1 MSLTSLALSRSRRD
15 FLERATAAYQAQL
28 DEEAA
33 GYLIGRGLD
42 REAADG
48 FRLGVVRE
56 AMPGH
61 EDAIGRISIPYLSGS
76 GDVVA
81 MKFRRIDGN
90 PDMKY
95 WGEGGQVA
103 RLFNSRDLFRP
114 EDFVLLVEGETD
126 CVTAGGMLKVPAV
139 AIPGASSFKDHWPRC
154 FADFDR
160 VLIVFDNDYKED
172 GSNPGQKAARKWADL
187 IPQATVIPP
196 PVGLDL
202 SEWVLRDGPEA
213 VMKGLGLLV

>member
-1 MSLTSLALSRSRRD
+1 MGLTTLALSKSRRD

-33 GYLIGRGLD
+33 MYLIGRGLD
-42 REAADG
+42 KEAADG

-56 AMPGH
+56 PMPGH
-61 EDAIGRISIPYLSGS
+61 EQMLGHISLPYLAPSG
-76 GDVVA
+76 VLA
-81 MKFRRIDGN
+81 MKFRRI
-90 PDMKY
+90 
-95 WGEGGQVA
+95 GEGDPKYLGEPGSSP

-114 EDFVLLVEGETD
+114 EDFVLLVEGEFD
-126 CVTAGGMLKVPAV
+126 AVTASGVLGIPAV

-160 VLIVFDNDYKED
+160 VLICMDNDFKED
-172 GSNPGQKAARKWADL
+172 GSNPGQRAARKWADL

-196 PVGLDL
+196 PIGLDL
-202 SEWVLRDGPEA
+202 SEWVLRDGPDA
-213 VMKGLGLLV
+213 VKKGLGI